1 MWKTYYHVYNCWVI
15 LRQIVESSLWVLV
28 LSIWICI
35 YNTYIYTYFWKRLQ
49 FENMILFVFSL
60 KRCWQKIIGTM
71 VFFLWCEIYMYL
83 PDRSIKMRG
92 AVSLKHRG
100 GQGRFWTS
108 LPIFWKRLLSLLWWC
123 AVLPDWLSG
132 LCSNHYSV
140 SGRRLNSW
148 RLVECQKCQ
157 SWIGG
162 SIDIA
167 KTCLSDI
174 LV

>member
-1 MWKTYYHVYNCWVI
+1 MGRVGFELVCLYFERDFLAYFDDVLFCLTDCQVYA
-15 LRQIVESSLWVLV
+15 
-28 LSIWICI
+28 
-35 YNTYIYTYFWKRLQ
+35 
-49 FENMILFVFSL
+49 
-60 KRCWQKIIGTM
+60 
-71 VFFLWCEIYMYL
+71 L
-83 PDRSIKMRG
+83 P
-92 AVSLKHRG
+92 L
-100 GQGRFWTS
+100 
-108 LPIFWKRLLSLLWWC
+108 
-123 AVLPDWLSG
+123 
-132 LCSNHYSV
+132 YSV